1 MFFSAKIKK
10 LFHPYA
16 GSIDKPINA
25 QALIHSA
32 LYSQPC
38 KLNFVGAQA
47 TGIYLTVQ
55 CFIEKESNA
64 QVSVLF
70 HSACYSQPCK
80 LDILRALS

>member
-16 GSIDKPINA
+16 DIRQTSNSSIDKPINA
-25 QALIHSA
+25 QASFLFHSA
-32 LYSQPC
+32 LYSQAC

-47 TGIYLTVQ
+47 TRIYLTVQ

-64 QVSVLF
+64 QVSLLF
-70 HSACYSQPCK
+70 HSAC
-80 LDILRALS
+80 